1 MMIRRRLQTSL
12 TLAETFIA
20 LPVFVI
26 IMTYTYLFFFQRPSV
41 GFTWLLDGHVSDV
54 YEPGVNGDV
63 LQNGDLLVQ
72 VGPVPYSEY
81 FKNIRQS
88 IFENAQPGQVVPI
101 TFEHQ
106 GETQTIN
113 WVMPGYGP
121 AEFELRF
128 TNNWWIGYVFL
139 IVGTI
144 TLVIARPKDTRWRLF
159 VLFNYL
165 TAVWLSAGSMASTFR
180 VLEGAIVL
188 RIFVW
193 LAVPVYL
200 HFHWVFPK
208 SLATTPRWLWPSLYA
223 LSFGLAVLQWFQLL
237 PNSLY
242 LAGFTIGILG
252 SVILL
257 VLHLVRRPSDRSQIW
272 PVIVGSLVGLIPP
285 VIVGGILA
293 EGTQKSTAPLFAL
306 FFFPIVPVAYFL
318 AIYRQRLGA
327 LELRANRAVAV
338 YLFLSFLGALVILG
352 MALGE
357 FLNHGPLNPIL
368 VGLLAATLGIL
379 AGVYLFGPFQ
389 KFVERGLF
397 GIHLPPAKLLET
409 SAARIASSL
418 DMPSLTRLIRD
429 EITASLLIR
438 QSALYIWKAGEPSLL
453 YTQAVSQPLTA
464 PELKSLTDQAGQYL
478 VPETAETLPVQLAW
492 VRLCLPIMINQE
504 QLGVWLLGRRDPDDY
519 YSQTDIQILQTLA
532 NQVGVA
538 LAHIQQTEQLRLLY
552 ENDINQREVE
562 RASLARELHDNAL
575 NELSYFKRTVEH
587 LENSTELNESYE
599 RVTEALRRT
608 ITELQP
614 AAVNYGLQLALMDLA
629 DRVGQTEKANAPTIA
644 IEVEEETPGT
654 RFDEFVELHLYRVT
668 QQAISNAIQHAQATK
683 IAVRGHIRGDSVE
696 VQVEDN
702 GVGFEANGRSDAA
715 RLVQHKHF
723 GLAGM
728 YERAQIIGAQLQI
741 HSKPRQGARVH
752 ISWQTNKV
760 PI

>member
-1 MMIRRRLQTSL
+1 MIQRRLQTGL

-26 IMTYTYLFFFQRPSV
+26 IMTYTYAYFFQLPSV
-41 GFTWLLDGHVSDV
+41 GFTWLPDGHISTV
-54 YEPGVNGDV
+54 YAPGVNGDV
-63 LQNGDLLVQ
+63 LQKGDQLVQ
-72 VGPVPYSEY
+72 VGPVVWSDYV
-81 FKNIRQS
+81 KNIRQKV
-88 IFENAQPGQVVPI
+88 FENAQPGQVVPI

-106 GETQTIN
+106 GQTQTIN
-113 WVMPGYGP
+113 WVMPNYGP
-121 AEFELRF
+121 GEVDLRVN
-128 TNNWWIGYVFL
+128 NNWWISYVFL
-139 IVGTI
+139 LVGTL

-165 TAVWLSAGSMASTFR
+165 TAIWLSAGGMAASTFR

-188 RIFVW
+188 RVFVW
-193 LAVPVYL
+193 LCVPVYL

-208 SLATTPRWLWPSLYA
+208 PLASTPQWLWPSLYA
-223 LSFGLAVLQWFQLL
+223 LSFGLVILQWFQLL

-242 LAGFTIGILG
+242 LVGFMIGILG
-252 SVILL
+252 SAVLL
-257 VLHLVRRPSDRSQIW
+257 VLHLVRRSEDRRQIW

-285 VIVGGILA
+285 IVLAGILA
-293 EGTQKSTAPLFAL
+293 EGQQKSTAPLLAL
-306 FFFPIVPVAYFL
+306 FFFPIVPLAYFL

-338 YLFLSFLGALVILG
+338 YLFLSFLGTLVILG

-357 FLNHGPLNPIL
+357 FLNRGPLNSIL
-368 VGLLAATLGIL
+368 VGLLAAALGIL
-379 AGVYLFGPFQ
+379 TGVYLFDPFQ

-397 GIHLPPAKLLET
+397 GVHLPPAQLLET

-418 DMPSLTRLIRD
+418 DLPSLTTLIRD

-438 QSALYIWKAGEPSLL
+438 QSALYAWKAGQPSLL
-453 YTQAVSQPLTA
+453 YAQAVTLPLTA
-464 PELKSLTDQAGQYL
+464 IELNSLTAQAGHYL
-478 VPETAETLPVQLAW
+478 TPETAETRPAPLAW
-492 VRLCLPIMINQE
+492 VRLCLPIVINQE

-519 YSQTDIQILQTLA
+519 YSQTDIQMLQTLA
-532 NQVGVA
+532 NQAAVA

-587 LENSTELNESYE
+587 LENSAELNESYE

-629 DRVGQTEKANAPTIA
+629 DRAGQTEKANAPTIA

-696 VQVEDN
+696 VQVEDD

-741 HSKPRQGARVH
+741 HSKPREGARVH
-752 ISWQTNKV
+752 ISWQTTKA